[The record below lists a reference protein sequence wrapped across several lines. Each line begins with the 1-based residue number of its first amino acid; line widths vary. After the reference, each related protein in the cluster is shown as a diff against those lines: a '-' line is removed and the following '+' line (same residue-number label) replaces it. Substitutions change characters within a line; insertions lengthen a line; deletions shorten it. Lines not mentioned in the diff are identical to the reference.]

1 MKTKRV
7 VVGGSAAFAGSLAQ
21 QSAPLMLAMALL
33 GATALACK
41 SKGQENETPL
51 DQGLV
56 GAPQGADVVRYTGME
71 VVETGQTG
79 VRQAV
84 QARRAADW
92 SSPVVAT
99 LYPGTQISRV
109 ARYGNFSLVSW
120 SGPAGAQQGWVDT
133 NVAFSVQ
140 RIDAGAGAIKP
151 APVFGAPT
159 TTTTTTAPTT
169 TTTTTAPPTVTTPPT
184 STTPPKT
191 TATTPTVT
199 APRGGFRPPSLK

>member
-1 MKTKRV
+1 
-7 VVGGSAAFAGSLAQ
+7 
-21 QSAPLMLAMALL
+21 MLAVALL
-33 GATALACK
+33 GAAALACK

-51 DQGLV
+51 NQGLV
-56 GAPQGADVVRYTGME
+56 GAPQGTDVVRYTGME

-79 VRQAV
+79 IRQAV

-92 SSPVVAT
+92 SSPSVAT

-120 SGPAGAQQGWVDT
+120 SGPGGAQQGWVDT
-133 NVAFSVQ
+133 NAAFSVQ

-159 TTTTTTAPTT
+159 
-169 TTTTTAPPTVTTPPT
+169 VTTPPT
-184 STTPPKT
+184 TTATTPPTTTATTPPTTPPKT
-191 TATTPTVT
+191 TVTAPTVT
-199 APRGGFRPPSLK
+199 APRTGFKPPGLK